1 MQRSGHK
8 REQDRFLGLQEDCI
22 AKGKEEPNYE
32 GPQMPFQKVW
42 ILDRQFKDNVERF
55 KIDII

>member
-32 GPQMPFQKVW
+32 DPQMPFQKVW
-42 ILDRQFKDNVERF
+42 ILDR
-55 KIDII
+55 